1 MRLARSL
8 LCGAAMQRN
17 VFILV
22 CTLAA
27 SSLGCGGDPRHTEAP
42 NRPPSSNRDDEQR
55 REALLAEQGGPGSG
69 DEQAG
74 PRSATDQGNSE
85 QDLSITQQIRQAVV
99 ADSRLSLRAKNI
111 VIITRDGIV
120 TLEGRLNDA
129 DEREVIGSLV
139 RLVSGVRRVDD
150 RLHIGDE

>member
-1 MRLARSL
+1 
-8 LCGAAMQRN
+8 MQRN

-27 SSLGCGGDPRHTEAP
+27 GSLGCGGEPRHTEAP
-42 NRPPSSNRDDEQR
+42 NRPPSSSREDEQR
-55 REALLAEQGGPGSG
+55 REALLTEPGGPRTAQ
-69 DEQAG
+69 E
-74 PRSATDQGNSE
+74 QGNSE
-85 QDLSITQQIRQAVV
+85 EDLSITRQIRQAVV

-120 TLEGRLNDA
+120 TLEGGLNNA
-129 DEREVIGSLV
+129 DEREVISSLV

-150 RLHIGDE
+150 RLHVGDE